1 MLLKLLVKLIIL
13 CLGLFVL
20 NGMLYSGLNSFSK
33 STSPSELYYPLKVI
47 SEFLLNILYFKQI
60 NSWFAFSYILSA
72 LGFLAFVIYDYFQ
85 KESLLVDAIK
95 NDLSIV
101 FGTLIV
107 LFFGLYIVFILILIT
122 TFLYRFLIYSPYEYG
137 WGIVL
142 NDSVIAETYEKRFEK
157 DYSFNLPVYIIAILV
172 NLFLLYCL
180 SFYGKILNFLKEKN
194 GIIDKFSI
202 FIFSIVPIYFV
213 FTFPTIWVWL
223 YPTLMLLIENK
234 SLPNTYIVY
243 LLLYSIGLIFI
254 FYKIFKQIKK
264 NRLTNLKAEIKEEL
278 MKELIIKPL
287 PSSEIKNPKKNS
299 VGLYFIIGLTIL
311 ISFLWLLSFNN
322 RKNIDEKRIQD
333 SVESE
338 QILKPIVE
346 TEEILKPIVDSK
358 AAAPIRYKSSKYK
371 DIVGNSYVL
380 GDLEIAENDFSDRMS
395 WTFAKMDCYALG
407 EGWRLPTKEEF
418 DFIYR
423 NKNLIGGG
431 HFKFNNETYWLSN
444 RPDKKGNLR
453 SFDFQ
458 GFDDDFDGGVSK
470 GIIHELSCSMTSE
483 NLVRAVRTYIVKEK
497 NGQ

>member
-20 NGMLYSGLNSFSK
+20 NAISYEGLNTLYK
-33 STSPSELYYPLKVI
+33 SSDSELYYPLEVI
-47 SEFLLNILYFKQI
+47 SEFLLNILCFKQI

-85 KESLLVDAIK
+85 KESLLVDVIK
-95 NDLSIV
+95 NDLYIV
-101 FGTLIV
+101 FITLLV
-107 LFFGLYIVFILILIT
+107 LFFGLTIVFHLILIPA
-122 TFLYRFLIYSPYEYG
+122 FLYHFLIYSPYEFG
-137 WGIVL
+137 WGILL
-142 NDSVIAETYEKRFEK
+142 NDSVIAETWEKRFEK
-157 DYSFNLPVYIIAILV
+157 DYSFNLRVYIIAILV

-180 SFYGKILNFLKEKN
+180 SFYGKILNFFKEKN
-194 GIIDKFSI
+194 RIIDKFSI

-234 SLPNTYIVY
+234 SLPNTYILY
-243 LLLYSIGLIFI
+243 LVVYSIGLVFI
-254 FYKIFKQIKK
+254 LYKIFKQIKK

-278 MKELIIKPL
+278 MEELMIKPL
-287 PSSEIKNPKKNS
+287 PPSELKNPKKNS

-311 ISFLWLLSFNN
+311 IFYLWLLSFNN
-322 RKNIDEKRIQD
+322 RKNIDKKRIQD
-333 SVESE
+333 SVE
-338 QILKPIVE
+338 
-346 TEEILKPIVDSK
+346 TEEILNPIVDSLS
-358 AAAPIRYKSSKYK
+358 AAPIGDKSSKYK

-453 SFDFQ
+453 CFDFQ

-483 NLVRAVRTYIVKEK
+483 NLVRAVRTHIVNEK
-497 NGQ
+497 R

>member
-20 NGMLYSGLNSFSK
+20 NGMFYSGLNSLSK
-33 STSPSELYYPLKVI
+33 SSTFELSYPLEVI
-47 SEFLLNILYFKQI
+47 SEFLLNILCFKQI

-85 KESLLVDAIK
+85 KESLLVNVIQ
-95 NDLSIV
+95 NDLFIV
-101 FGTLIV
+101 FGTL
-107 LFFGLYIVFILILIT
+107 FITYVSGFLVSLIIIIS
-122 TFLYRFLIYSPYEYG
+122 TFLYYLLIYLPYEIG

-142 NDSVIAETYEKRFEK
+142 NDSEIAETYEKIYQQ
-157 DYSFNLPVYIIAILV
+157 DYSFNFTVYIVAILV
-172 NLFLLYCL
+172 NLFISAALVEIQLLKKL
-180 SFYGKILNFLKEKN
+180 PNTR
-194 GIIDKFSI
+194 IDKLLP
-202 FIFSIVPIYFV
+202 VYFV
-213 FTFPTIWVWL
+213 FAFPTIWVWL

-243 LLLYSIGLIFI
+243 LVVYSIGLIFI
-254 FYKIFKQIKK
+254 FYKIFKQMKK

-278 MKELIIKPL
+278 MEELMIKPL
-287 PSSEIKNPKKNS
+287 PPSEIKNPKKNS
-299 VGLYFIIGLTIL
+299 VGLYFIIVLTIL

-333 SVESE
+333 SVE
-338 QILKPIVE
+338 
-346 TEEILKPIVDSK
+346 TEEILNPIVDSLS
-358 AAAPIRYKSSKYK
+358 AAPIGDKSSKYK

-453 SFDFQ
+453 CFDFQ

-483 NLVRAVRTYIVKEK
+483 NLVRAVRTHIVNEK
-497 NGQ
+497 R

>member
-20 NGMLYSGLNSFSK
+20 NGMFYSGLNSLSK
-33 STSPSELYYPLKVI
+33 SSTTELDYPIAVI

-72 LGFLAFVIYDYFQ
+72 LGFVAFVIHDYFQ
-85 KESLLVDAIK
+85 KESLLVDVIK

-101 FGTLIV
+101 FGTLFLTSILGVFVYIAILTTIV
-107 LFFGLYIVFILILIT
+107 LYDM
-122 TFLYRFLIYSPYEYG
+122 LIYLPYEYG
-137 WGIVL
+137 WGILL
-142 NDSVIAETYEKRFEK
+142 NDSEIAETYERVHQK
-157 DYSFNLPVYIIAILV
+157 DCSFNFPPYIFAILV
-172 NLFLLYCL
+172 NLLLLYWL
-180 SFYGKILNFLKEKN
+180 SFYGKILNFLKEEN
-194 GIIDKFSI
+194 RISVTFSDRINTKIGI

-223 YPTLMLLIENK
+223 YPTLMLLLENK
-234 SLPNTYIVY
+234 SLPDTYIVY
-243 LLLYSIGLIFI
+243 LVIYSIGLVFI
-254 FYKIFKQIKK
+254 FYKIFKRIKK
-264 NRLTNLKAEIKEEL
+264 DRLTNLKAEIKEEL
-278 MKELIIKPL
+278 MEELMIKPL
-287 PSSEIKNPKKNS
+287 PPSELKNPKKNS

-311 ISFLWLLSFNN
+311 IFYLWLLSFNN
-322 RKNIDEKRIQD
+322 RKNIDKKRIQD
-333 SVESE
+333 SVE
-338 QILKPIVE
+338 
-346 TEEILKPIVDSK
+346 TEEILNPIVDSLS
-358 AAAPIRYKSSKYK
+358 AAPIGDKSSKYK

-395 WTFAKMDCYALG
+395 WTFAKMDCNALG

-453 SFDFQ
+453 CFDFQ

-483 NLVRAVRTYIVKEK
+483 NLVRAVRTHIVNEK
-497 NGQ
+497 R